1 MIYEFATATR
11 IIFGRGAI
19 QQTGSIIE
27 ALGKKAL
34 VVTGKTEERATP
46 LLLQLRSNTIE
57 WVVYCVSSEPSI
69 QIIQA
74 GIEKAR
80 QHHCDMVVSIGGGSA
95 LDAGKAIA
103 ILMTNSGDIYDYLEV
118 IGKGLPFR
126 NPALPFIAIPT
137 TAGTGTEVT
146 RNSVL
151 FSPEHQV
158 KVSLRSALMLPR
170 VAIVDPQLTYD
181 LPAEITVSTGLDAL
195 TQLIEPFVSSIP
207 NPLTDPTCREGI
219 LKASRSL
226 KKVYENG
233 NDYEAREAMSLA
245 SLFGGLAL
253 ANAKLGAIHGFA
265 GPIGGMFPA
274 PHGMICASLLPYV
287 FEANINAIRRREPKN
302 PALERFLLVSRW
314 LTGKDQAKLEDGIAW
329 LFDLCKSLNV
339 PSLRD
344 FSIPETH
351 LQLVVE
357 KAKISSSM
365 RGNPIKLSDDEM
377 MQILIRAL

>member
-34 VVTGKTEERATP
+34 VVTGKSEERATP

-103 ILMTNSGDIYDYLEV
+103 ILVTNSGDIYDYLEV

>member
-1 MIYEFATATR
+1 
-11 IIFGRGAI
+11 
-19 QQTGSIIE
+19 
-27 ALGKKAL
+27 
-34 VVTGKTEERATP
+34 
-46 LLLQLRSNTIE
+46 
-57 WVVYCVSSEPSI
+57 
-69 QIIQA
+69 
-74 GIEKAR
+74 
-80 QHHCDMVVSIGGGSA
+80 MVVSIGGGSA

-302 PALERFLLVSRW
+302 PSLERFLLVSRW

>member
-302 PALERFLLVSRW
+302 PSLERFLLVSRW

>member
-151 FSPEHQV
+151 FSSEHQV

-226 KKVYENG
+226 KKVYENR